1 MGLGLGLGLGFGLGS
16 LQGWA
21 ICRVRPLAGFGQ
33 AGTEVAAVALAHATH
48 AVTVPA
54 AVTVGEAAAR
64 KARGGARWSGA
75 LLVGQRGSIAK
86 RPCGILRGVAL
97 RRGAAAFLAVGGG
110 RRGVFDA
117 PPLCLGVRVALQ
129 GVRVRVRA
137 WVRKRVGVRVAVRVR
152 IETGARVSSQ
162 P

>member
-1 MGLGLGLGLGFGLGS
+1 MGLGLGLGLGLGFGLGH

-129 GVRVRVRA
+129 RVRVRIRA
-137 WVRKRVGVRVAVRVR
+137 WVRGW
-152 IETGARVSSQ
+152 GQ
-162 P
+162 GCG